1 LEVEPNKVTRRLTAL
16 EERTLGE
23 KYYLEHTAEQKKK
36 TPPLTYFC
44 LVGECYVHGMM
55 NGEAIG
61 LQNQKGISEQTF
73 ELR

>member
-1 LEVEPNKVTRRLTAL
+1 
-16 EERTLGE
+16 
-23 KYYLEHTAEQKKK
+23 
-36 TPPLTYFC
+36 
-44 LVGECYVHGMM
+44 VHGMM